1 MIVEHLASSY
11 RQDLEQEVDRFLE
24 LVAEPEDTLR
34 RVFQLL
40 LMEEKSCT
48 GWSIFLATRMSLSLL
63 TIT

>member
-11 RQDLEQEVDRFLE
+11 CQDLEQEVDRFLE

-40 LMEEKSCT
+40 LMEE
-48 GWSIFLATRMSLSLL
+48 ILHRLEYIHVYSL
-63 TIT
+63 

>member
-40 LMEEKSCT
+40 LMESCT
-48 GWSIFLATRMSLSLL
+48 GWSIFLVTRMSLSLL